1 MLETI
6 HVRLDYPLNHVKEPI
21 LYHLVKDYRLIPNIY
36 QANIDVH
43 IGGMLVL
50 TLEGSAENVQAGV
63 AFLRGLGIKTTILG
77 N

>member
-6 HVRLDYPLNHVKEPI
+6 HIRLDYPLNHVKEPI
-21 LYHLVKDYRLIPNIY
+21 LYHLVKDYRLVPNIY

-50 TLEGSAENVQAGV
+50 TIEGKPDDVQAGI
-63 AFLRGLGIKTTILG
+63 AFLRGLGITTTVLG
-77 N
+77 D